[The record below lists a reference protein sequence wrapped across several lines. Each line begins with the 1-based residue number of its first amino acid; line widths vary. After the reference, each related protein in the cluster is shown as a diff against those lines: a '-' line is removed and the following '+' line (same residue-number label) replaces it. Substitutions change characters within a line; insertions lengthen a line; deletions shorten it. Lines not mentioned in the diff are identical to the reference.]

1 MDSCCVCTSPYSLE
15 IASMLAC
22 GATAEAI
29 STATALDVDAVE
41 DHIATCCAAPIADDI
56 PDTLERSD
64 QRLRALAEKIS
75 AAGTGAGLA
84 GDAKTLL
91 TALSVGLRLEMEVR
105 KRLEAKQ
112 EQLGRDLPHDID
124 RWTDAEAEKMRAYMD
139 QVVLDAG
146 RTSYASPQARLM
158 AVEVEL
164 ERRAD
169 VLEVA
174 NLFQRLLKDPALL
187 ATVQAMT
194 KEVA

>member
-1 MDSCCVCTSPYSLE
+1 LE

-29 STATALDVDAVE
+29 STATALDVDGVE
-41 DHIATCCAAPIADDI
+41 RHLTTCCTTNAVDDA

-64 QRLRALAEKIS
+64 QRLKVLAEKIS

-139 QVVLDAG
+139 RVVLDAG
-146 RTSYASPQARLM
+146 HTSYASTTAKMM
-158 AVEVEL
+158 AMEVEL

-169 VLEVA
+169 ALQVVG
-174 NLFQRLLKDPALL
+174 LFQRLLKDPALL

-194 KEVA
+194 KEAA

>member
-1 MDSCCVCTSPYSLE
+1 
-15 IASMLAC
+15 MLAC